1 MDVTKFYFSDID
13 IYYKYLINKLI
24 YIIII
29 ILYCK
34 LNDIMKAKIIT
45 KKTELVLNLQ
55 LLREREKERYFID
68 LNR

>member
-45 KKTELVLNLQ
+45 KKIELVLNLQ
-55 LLREREKERYFID
+55 LLRERERYFID